1 MSEALTAESL
11 VSIIIPTYNTA
22 SQLLERSV
30 RSALSQAGPIEVLI
44 VDDGS
49 ESSTANHLDDV
60 FSGNP
65 DVTIVH
71 KSNGGVSSARNV
83 GIELCHG
90 DLIAFLDADDVLM
103 PSFVGD
109 AKGALL
115 GSGAEAV
122 WGGVEH
128 CLLDGR
134 VLHSQ
139 CQSFSNREGWVVL
152 SADGLDYLVASLFD
166 PSALESVGLDSA
178 MYVSSCSALFRRSAI
193 GDIRFDEAVSISEDR
208 LFNWGVIRNV
218 ESVALSNKPWYKYV
232 QNNLSA
238 SQRLRPKAGFELD
251 CTLGAIRELGGGESS
266 TVVLESIQ
274 KGSYECYKQAMH
286 FSVLHKGFYSACRC
300 TKTHYV
306 RQMLQL
312 PAFRA
317 YFSVGSSYGIGNPLI
332 LFAAKYRLA
341 FLLVLMEESYRLPG
355 KLKGLFRDKG

>member
-1 MSEALTAESL
+1 MSEALTAKSL
-11 VSIIIPTYNTA
+11 VSIIIPAYNTA

-49 ESSTANHLDDV
+49 EPSAANHLDDV
-60 FSGNP
+60 FSDNP

-122 WGGVEH
+122 WGGMEL

-139 CQSFSNREGWVVL
+139 HQSFSNSEGFVVL
-152 SADGLDYLVASLFD
+152 SADELDYLVASLFD
-166 PSALESVGLDSA
+166 PSALESIGLDSA

-208 LFNWGVIRNV
+208 LFNWRVIRNA
-218 ESVALSNKPWYKYV
+218 ESVALSNEPWYKYI
-232 QNNLSA
+232 QNDLSA
-238 SQRLRPKAGFELD
+238 SQRLRPKAGFELNS
-251 CTLGAIRELGGGESS
+251 TLGAIRELGGGESS
-266 TVVLESIQ
+266 TVVLESVQ

-286 FSVLHKGFYSACRC
+286 FSVLHKGFYSACRT
-300 TKTHYV
+300 TKTAYV
-306 RQMLQL
+306 KRMLRL
-312 PAFRA
+312 PE
-317 YFSVGSSYGIGNPLI
+317 FSHFFNSSNSARSGNRFVM
-332 LFAAKYRLA
+332 FAGRHKLA
-341 FLLVLMEESYRLPG
+341 LLLVATESLYSLLHDDR
-355 KLKGLFRDKG
+355 